1 VPEMNLG
8 QMARLLRS
16 EYPKCEFISYSK
28 VQGLPFRTSEL
39 LAKIDE
45 LIGK

>member
-1 VPEMNLG
+1 MNLG

-16 EYPKCEFISYSK
+16 EYPQHNFISYPK

-39 LAKIDE
+39 LDKIDQLLE
-45 LIGK
+45 T